1 MPKEIERKFLVSHV
15 PNGSIETEI
24 KQGYLQSEK
33 HRTVRIRTLVKKLD
47 GKEAFLTIK
56 GASNKSGTI
65 RYEFETE
72 IPFDEATYLFKLC
85 DPPLIEKT
93 RHIYISDNLKW
104 EIDQFHGAN
113 KGLLLAEVE
122 LSDENQN
129 IVLPDFIVEEVTGLK
144 EYYNSMLQRNPYTT
158 WENNSSKQ

>member
-1 MPKEIERKFLVSHV
+1 LPKEIERKFLVSHI
-15 PNGSIETEI
+15 PDGLIKTEI

-33 HRTVRIRTLVKKLD
+33 HRTVRIRTLVKNPD

-56 GASNKSGTI
+56 GASNKRGTS
-65 RYEFETE
+65 RYEFEIE
-72 IPFDEATYLFKLC
+72 IPFDEATYLLKLC

-104 EIDQFHGAN
+104 EIDQFHGTN

-122 LSDENQN
+122 LTDENQK
-129 IVLPDFIVEEVTGLK
+129 IVLPEFIFEEVTGINK
-144 EYYNSMLQRNPYTT
+144 YYNSMLQKNPYTI
-158 WENNSSKQ
+158 WANKSSK

>member
-33 HRTVRIRTLVKKLD
+33 HRTVRIRTLVKKLG

-72 IPFDEATYLFKLC
+72 IPFDEATYLLKLC
-85 DPPLIEKT
+85 DMPLIEKT
-93 RHIYISDNLKW
+93 RYIYILDNVKW
-104 EIDQFHGAN
+104 EIDEFHGVN
-113 KGLLLAEVE
+113 RGLLLAEVE
-122 LSDENQN
+122 LSDENQKV
-129 IVLPDFIVEEVTGLK
+129 VLPDFIVEEVTGINK
-144 EYYNSMLQRNPYTT
+144 YYNSMLQKNPYTI
-158 WENNSSKQ
+158 WANKSSK

>member
-47 GKEAFLTIK
+47 AKEAFLTIK

-93 RHIYISDNLKW
+93 RYIYISDNLKW
-104 EIDQFHGAN
+104 EIDQFHGTN

-122 LSDENQN
+122 LTDENQK
-129 IVLPDFIVEEVTGLK
+129 IVLPEFIFEEVTGINK
-144 EYYNSMLQRNPYTT
+144 YYNSMLQKNPYAL
-158 WENNSSKQ
+158 WHNKSSK